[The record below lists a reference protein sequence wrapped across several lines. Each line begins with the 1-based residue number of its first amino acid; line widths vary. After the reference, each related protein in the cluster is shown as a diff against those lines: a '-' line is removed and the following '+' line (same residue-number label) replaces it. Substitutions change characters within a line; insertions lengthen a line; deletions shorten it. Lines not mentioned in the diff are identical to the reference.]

1 MTLQRAAF
9 PALVAIVAALAGCGG
24 GDNPLDNPTTVQNPA
39 GSGGRKLSFVY
50 FQECI
55 NPILRTP
62 ITSSAGTSTC
72 ASAGCHSNV
81 SGTGGAL
88 RVVPDTIDPV
98 VVTSPAQFDVLRQT
112 DMYKNFYSS
121 QGVTVI
127 GQPASSRLLNK
138 PLVIGVLHGGGL
150 IFDSAQ
156 DPLAKRIRYWI
167 SRPVPEGDKDEEFSQ
182 SAAASMFTQTDPL
195 NPQTRT
201 CNAD

>member
-1 MTLQRAAF
+1 MMLQRAAF
-9 PALVAIVAALAGCGG
+9 PALVAIAAALAGCGG
-24 GDNPLDNPTTVQNPA
+24 GDNPLGNPATVQNPA
-39 GSGGRKLSFVY
+39 GSGGRTLSFVY
-50 FQECI
+50 FQECV
-55 NPILRTP
+55 NPILLTP

-88 RVVPDTIDPV
+88 RVVQGASVPV
-98 VVTSPAQFDVLRQT
+98 VVAGALPEALRET

-138 PLVIGVLHGGGL
+138 PLVVGVLHGGGL
-150 IFDSAQ
+150 IFDSDQ
-156 DPLAKRIRYWI
+156 DLFAKRMRYWI
-167 SRPVPEGDKDEEFSQ
+167 SRPVPEGDPREEFSET
-182 SAAASMFTQTDPL
+182 AAASMFTQTDPA